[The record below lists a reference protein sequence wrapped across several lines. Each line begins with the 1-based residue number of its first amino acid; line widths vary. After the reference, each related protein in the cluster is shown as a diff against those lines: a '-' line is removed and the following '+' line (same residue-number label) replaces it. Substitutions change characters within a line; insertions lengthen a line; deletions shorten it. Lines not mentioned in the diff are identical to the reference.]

1 MKLLRPP
8 SVPPN
13 SEGEAGEENLTPP
26 SPRVGRGGQG
36 GEGSFPL
43 ILHRIYTMP
52 RIIVCVKAVPDSKQ
66 ADKIRIDPVTKT
78 LTRRDVPLVL
88 NPLDK
93 HAMEA
98 ALQLKEQ
105 LDAHIAVL
113 SMGPPEAGKIVRECL
128 ALGADQGFLLCDPA
142 FAGADAYA
150 TAYTLAK
157 GIEKIGSYDVVFCGM
172 ASSDGSTEWVGP
184 ELATFL
190 GLPVVT
196 RVKEIVERDGEWWK
210 VKASLE
216 NGHRLVQVK
225 LPAVFTVTRELN
237 TPRALSFSGIVKAR
251 KKEITQWGINELGV
265 PEDSVGLTGSPTV
278 VSRMTTKDSRRE
290 VEIIAGT
297 REEKAERLIQ
307 KLADAGVI

>member
-1 MKLLRPP
+1 MHEI
-8 SVPPN
+8 V
-13 SEGEAGEENLTPP
+13 
-26 SPRVGRGGQG
+26 
-36 GEGSFPL
+36 
-43 ILHRIYTMP
+43 
-52 RIIVCVKAVPDSKQ
+52 VCVKAVPDPKE
-66 ADKIRIDPVTKT
+66 ADKIKIDPVTRT
-78 LTRRDVPLVL
+78 LTRHDVPLVL

-105 LDAHIAVL
+105 LDAHITVL
-113 SMGPPEAGKIVRECL
+113 SMGPPPAGRIVRECL
-128 ALGADQGFLLCDPA
+128 ALGADQGFLLCDRA

-190 GLPVVT
+190 KIPVVT
-196 RVKEIVERDGEWWK
+196 MVKEIVECDGQWWQ

-216 NGHRLVQVK
+216 NGYRLVKVK

-251 KKEITQWGINELGV
+251 KKEVAQWGIKELGV
-265 PEDSVGLTGSPTV
+265 PEESVGLKGSPTI
-278 VSRMTTKDSRRE
+278 VSNMRTQDSKRE

-307 KLADAGVI
+307 KLADAGVM